1 MASRL
6 PSSLR
11 AKFAAGVLFVSAFVL
26 SLVSTSASAQIIIG
40 QSAPLTGANAE
51 LGNDIR
57 NGALAYFKKINDA
70 GGVNGSKISLVT
82 LDDKNEAKLSGENA
96 KQLIQKD
103 GAVALFGFASSTLSV
118 PAMPSVVTGKVP
130 FFAPF
135 TGADAIRKQNE
146 FVYTVRVTYA
156 DEIEKL
162 IGFWAPLGITKIAV
176 LHYDDPIG
184 NQNFATASTVLAKYG
199 KQPIAIPIKR
209 NVALGPETV
218 KAIVAAN
225 PQLILATTLYAPIAE
240 MVKQLKAMKRPYSV
254 TSLSFAGA
262 SQVAKSLGT
271 DAAGITVAL
280 TVPAPNQMQ
289 YPVVKECDDAWR
301 AAGQT
306 DAMSVTALEACIAAK
321 VLVEGMRKAGR
332 EVTRESLHRSLSA
345 LGRVDV
351 GGVVIAFKPGFRHGG
366 TYVDIAVI
374 RLNGELR
381 G

>member
-1 MASRL
+1 MTSRL
-6 PSSLR
+6 PGSLL
-11 AKFAAGVLFVSAFVL
+11 AAFVAAVVFVST
-26 SLVSTSASAQIIIG
+26 LVSPSASAEIIIG

-57 NGALAYFKKINDA
+57 NGALAYFKKVNDA
-70 GGVNGSKISLVT
+70 GGINGSKISLVT

-96 KQLIQKD
+96 KQLIRKD
-103 GAVALFGFASSTLSV
+103 GVVALFGFASSTLSV
-118 PAMPSVVTGKVP
+118 PAMPSVVAGKVP

-162 IGFWAPLGITKIAV
+162 VGFWAPLGVTKIAV
-176 LHYDDPIG
+176 LHYDDAIG
-184 NQNFATASTVLAKYG
+184 NQNFATAATVLAKYG

-209 NVALGPETV
+209 NVALGPDTV
-218 KAIVAAN
+218 KAIVAAD
-225 PQLILATTLYAPIAE
+225 PQLILATTLYAPITE
-240 MVKQLKAMKRPYSV
+240 MVKQLNAMKRPYSV

-262 SQVAKSLGT
+262 SQVAKSLGSQ
-271 DAAGITVAL
+271 AAGITVAL
-280 TVPAPNQMQ
+280 TVPAPNQLQ
-289 YPVVKECDDAWR
+289 FAVVKECNDAWR

-321 VLVEGMRKAGR
+321 VLVQGMRKAGR
-332 EVTRESLHRSLSA
+332 EVTRASLHKALSA

-366 TYVDIAVI
+366 TFVDIAVI

>member
-1 MASRL
+1 MAISVRL
-6 PSSLR
+6 
-11 AKFAAGVLFVSAFVL
+11 KFGLFVSIAALGV
-26 SLVSTSASAQIIIG
+26 VATAAKAEIIVG

-51 LGNDIR
+51 LGNDIK

-70 GGVNGSKISLVT
+70 GGINGNPIKLVT
-82 LDDKNEAKLSGENA
+82 LDDKNEAKQSGENA
-96 KQLIQKD
+96 KELIQKT

-118 PAMPSVVTGKVP
+118 PAMPAVAAAKVP

-135 TGADAIRKQNE
+135 TGADAIRKQND
-146 FVYTVRVTYA
+146 FVYTIRVTYA

-162 IGFWAPLGITKIAV
+162 IGFWAPLGVTKVAV
-176 LHYDDPIG
+176 LHYDDEIG
-184 NQNFATASTVLAKYG
+184 KQNFATASTVLAKFG
-199 KQPIAIPIKR
+199 KQPTSIAIKR
-209 NVALGPETV
+209 NAELKADTIT
-218 KAIVAAN
+218 AIVAAD
-225 PQLILATTLYAPIAE
+225 PQIILATTLYAPVSQ
-240 MVKQLKAMKRPYSV
+240 MVRQLKAIKKPYSI

-262 SQVAKSLGT
+262 SQISKALGP

-280 TVPAPNQMQ
+280 TVPAPNQQ
-289 YPVVKECDDAWR
+289 QFPVVRECTEAWR

-306 DAMSVTALEACIAAK
+306 DSMSVTALEACIAAK
-321 VLVEGMRKAGR
+321 VLVEGMKRSGK
-332 EVTRESLHRSLSA
+332 EVTRESLQKALSA

-351 GGVVIAFKPGFRHGG
+351 GGVTILFKPGFRHGG